1 MAVTLTDFG
10 KTLRKLRIDHDVNL
24 KNMADGLGVTSAFLS
39 GVETGRKAINPG
51 LINKISEIL
60 NLSDAES
67 LELNAAASK
76 TLSEVSIRVENDHDA
91 EIAIMFARKVDNNT
105 IDFDKLRK
113 FLMEN

>member
-39 GVETGRKAINPG
+39 GVETGRNAINPG

-60 NLSDAES
+60 SLSDAES

>member
-67 LELNAAASK
+67 LELNSAARY
-76 TLSEVSIRVENDHDA
+76 LS
-91 EIAIMFARKVDNNT
+91 
-105 IDFDKLRK
+105 KLRMIMTQK
-113 FLMEN
+113 LQLCSLVR

>member
-10 KTLRKLRIDHDVNL
+10 KALRKFRIDHEMNL
-24 KNMADGLGVTSAFLS
+24 KNMADSLGVTSAFLS
-39 GVETGRKAINPG
+39 GIETGRKALNPV

-60 NLSDAES
+60 NLSEEES
-67 LELNAAASK
+67 RELNAAASK
-76 TLSEVSIRVENDHDA
+76 TLSEVSIKLDNDHEA
-91 EIAIMFARKVDNNT
+91 EIAIMFARKVDEKT

>member
-10 KTLRKLRIDHDVNL
+10 KTLRKLRI
-24 KNMADGLGVTSAFLS
+24 
-39 GVETGRKAINPG
+39 
-51 LINKISEIL
+51 
-60 NLSDAES
+60 
-67 LELNAAASK
+67 
-76 TLSEVSIRVENDHDA
+76 DHDA

>member
-1 MAVTLTDFG
+1 MGIDKPYYFGYNYNYNIKVSLMIGFSVLRRSLWNALTDFG

-67 LELNAAASK
+67 LELNAA
-76 TLSEVSIRVENDHDA
+76 E
-91 EIAIMFARKVDNNT
+91 
-105 IDFDKLRK
+105 
-113 FLMEN
+113 